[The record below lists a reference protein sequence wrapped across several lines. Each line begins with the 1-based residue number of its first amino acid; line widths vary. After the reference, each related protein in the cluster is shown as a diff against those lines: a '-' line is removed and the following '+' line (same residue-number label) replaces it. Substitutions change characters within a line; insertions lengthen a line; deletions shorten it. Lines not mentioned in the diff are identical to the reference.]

1 MTLQNRFKGS
11 LVGLGVGDALGASV
25 EFLKRDTYEISTYQ
39 SGGKLNVKLGEYTDD
54 TAMALCLSW
63 SLLEN
68 GFDEKNQLELYLK
81 WLLEAYMSADGRVV
95 DCGKTIYYSLMNYK
109 KNKTITSNQN
119 QKFTAGNGS
128 LMRIAPIA
136 LYSHKNI
143 KKALVYSALSSYTTH
158 GLDVCADACM
168 AYTGLIIA
176 ALNALEKD
184 EILSYAYAKY
194 IFGLIDDK
202 SLDVKCV
209 LEGSYKHKTR
219 DEISSTGYVIHSLE
233 AALWCFYNSQNFDD
247 GLKLAV
253 NLGNDTDTI
262 GAIYGQLAGAYYGF
276 DAISKDLRE
285 NLMRSDFLQD
295 TALRLYEVALEF

>member
-1 MTLQNRFKGS
+1 
-11 LVGLGVGDALGASV
+11 
-25 EFLKRDTYEISTYQ
+25 
-39 SGGKLNVKLGEYTDD
+39 
-54 TAMALCLSW
+54 
-63 SLLEN
+63 
-68 GFDEKNQLELYLK
+68 
-81 WLLEAYMSADGRVV
+81 
-95 DCGKTIYYSLMNYK
+95 
-109 KNKTITSNQN
+109 
-119 QKFTAGNGS
+119 
-128 LMRIAPIA
+128 
-136 LYSHKNI
+136 
-143 KKALVYSALSSYTTH
+143 
-158 GLDVCADACM
+158 M

-194 IFGLIDDK
+194 IFGLIDDI

-247 GLKLAV
+247 DLKLAV